1 MRWLFWIIGIGYLLG
16 GTEQI
21 EYIYGLL
28 FIIIGYL
35 SDIVNR
41 LKVTKE
47 EEYYD
52 KRISQGTYR

>member
-1 MRWLFWIIGIGYLLG
+1 MKWIFWIIGISCLLG

-35 SDIVNR
+35 SDIDNK
-41 LKVTKE
+41 LKE
-47 EEYYD
+47 
-52 KRISQGTYR
+52 